1 MADHVKCSL
10 LPRRI
15 RSPSNIEVQQY
26 KRGFFPWINPRRPGT
41 LPGPPYLSGG
51 FPVKHFIVTVYTAG
65 GRYRGNGIAR
75 SSFDL
80 ERAAAEKFGT
90 DARCIV
96 VRPAH
101 A

>member
-1 MADHVKCSL
+1 M
-10 LPRRI
+10 
-15 RSPSNIEVQQY
+15 
-26 KRGFFPWINPRRPGT
+26 
-41 LPGPPYLSGG
+41 
-51 FPVKHFIVTVYTAG
+51 KHFIVTVYTAG